1 MTTTMPPG
9 TLLATGAHDAGYP
22 AAPCAICE
30 RDMLP
35 GERIAR
41 LLPDFCPGGCGGLTE
56 DPYGGPCRACW
67 DKVPG
72 PYPGDERCD
81 WCQKFLSGDGFCDD
95 GRIFCG
101 EDCAGAYAAEWGVGL
116 RSLALTEPCSP
127 GPEHRLSNVG
137 FPGARLT

>member
-1 MTTTMPPG
+1 MSPILVWEG
-9 TLLATGAHDAGYP
+9 P
-22 AAPCAICE
+22 ADE
-30 RDMLP
+30 M
-35 GERIAR
+35 
-41 LLPDFCPGGCGGLTE
+41 PDFCPGGCGGLTE

-127 GPEHRLSNVG
+127 GPEHRLSENEWLDATA
-137 FPGARLT
+137 PGPARYDMGGVLLPPLE